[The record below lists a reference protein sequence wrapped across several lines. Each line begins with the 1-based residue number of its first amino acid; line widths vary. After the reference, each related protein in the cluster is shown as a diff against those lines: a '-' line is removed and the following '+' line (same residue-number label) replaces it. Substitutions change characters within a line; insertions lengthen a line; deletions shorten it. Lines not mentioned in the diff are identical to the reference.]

1 MINFNKNSLNQRL
14 HTIFSYA
21 LDKGVFPGAAVGISL
36 WNGNQYQRKIDHY
49 GLAQI
54 YPQKIKLTSVT
65 AFDLASL
72 TKPLATVPAL
82 LALMNKGQLNWE
94 TNLKYIFPGEIG
106 EDKADI
112 TIKQLMNHCSGLP
125 SHRDYFKELLTLPDN
140 KKKSLFTWIVQ
151 EKLQYQPG
159 SDWLY
164 SDLGFLLLGYI
175 IEKISARNL
184 AEYIKEEIYRP
195 IKLQDSLFFSDQ
207 EPKEQI
213 YAATEI
219 CPWTGQILSGMVHDD
234 NCRAL
239 GGVAGHAGLFGTIEG
254 VLQWCEYL
262 LSQLKERKTH
272 PAFANELLKKAVKK
286 EQNSNWTPGFDTPSP
301 TDSSSGRFLSSSA
314 FGHLGFT
321 GTSFWIDPQKELIIV
336 LLTNRVHPSRQN
348 ELIRQ
353 FRPLFH
359 DTILQSLYGYKK

>member
-1 MINFNKNSLNQRL
+1 VINFNKNSLNQRL

-21 LDKGVFPGAAVGISL
+21 LDKAVFPGAAVGISL

-49 GLAQI
+49 GLARM
-54 YPQKIKLTSVT
+54 YPQNRKLTPAT

-82 LALMNKGQLNWE
+82 LSLMAKGQLNWE
-94 TNLKYIFPGEIG
+94 MNLSQIFPGEIG

-112 TIKQLMNHCSGLP
+112 TIKQLMTHGAGLP
-125 SHRDYFKELLTLPDN
+125 SHKDYFKKLITFRDN
-140 KKKSLFTWIVQ
+140 KKKALFSWIIQ

-159 SDWLY
+159 RDCLY

-175 IEKISARNL
+175 IEKISGKNL
-184 AEYIKEEIYRP
+184 AEYITEEIYRP
-195 IKLQDSLFFSDQ
+195 INLQDSLFYIDHEPQDQ
-207 EPKEQI
+207 M

-219 CPWTGQILSGMVHDD
+219 CPWTGQILSGRVHDD

-262 LSQLKERKTH
+262 LSQLKERCTH
-272 PAFANELLKKAVKK
+272 PAFTNELLKKAVNK
-286 EQNSNWTPGFDTPSP
+286 EPNSAWTPGFDTPSP
-301 TDSSSGRFLSSSA
+301 SGSSSGRFLSPSA

-321 GTSFWIDPQKELIIV
+321 GTSFWIDPQKELIII
-336 LLTNRVHPSRQN
+336 LLTNRVHPSRHN

-359 DTILQSLYGYKK
+359 DTILQTLYGSK